1 MSTPPLHVHWH
12 EGLFL
17 QPHHL
22 QVLQRQMFHL
32 AAAERRLRTPYP
44 YGVVEAKLS
53 SDALENMLVQFDKLR
68 LIMPSGVEII
78 VPENAD
84 LPALDIKSAFAA
96 SSGGFNVSL
105 GIPLWYGSRANA
117 VDQDTAD
124 GWRTKRLYR
133 ISEARIADENTGEN
147 SQPMLVRR
155 LNARLML
162 DSDDPTDMEVLPL
175 LKIVHGTGENV
186 GLPRQDPAHVPACFV
201 LSGSPALREMARDL
215 SNQVEASRKEL
226 VIQLTRAGFSIDTMR
241 GVQFEQ
247 MLRLKTLN
255 RFSAR
260 LPALVAAPG
269 ITPFEL
275 YLELRELLAELS
287 ALRPERD
294 LFEAPKYDHDNPGVA
309 FADLST
315 KIRSLLRGTVAA
327 KFMHA
332 AFTKEDDYFV
342 LDLTEERLSQPN
354 EYFLGIRTRE
364 DPRAV
369 AALVE
374 DGDKFKLMAKSMI
387 KRQIWGVKLSEERHP
402 PVELPAQTGLHY
414 FRLNRAESARMWE
427 RIVEERSMAV
437 RWLGAE
443 SSDFALTL
451 YMTIPGGAGGDA

>member
-1 MSTPPLHVHWH
+1 MTMHVHWH

-22 QVLQRQMFHL
+22 QALQRQML
-32 AAAERRLRTPYP
+32 TVAASERRLRTPYP
-44 YGVVEAKLS
+44 YGLVEARLS
-53 SDALENMLVQFDKLR
+53 PDALENMLIQFDKLR
-68 LIMPSGVEII
+68 VIMPSGVEVS

-84 LPALDIKSAFAA
+84 LPALDIKAAFA
-96 SSGGFNVSL
+96 SGSGGFNVSL
-105 GIPLWYGSRANA
+105 GVPLWYASRANA
-117 VDQDTAD
+117 VDQESAD

-133 ISEARIADENTGEN
+133 VAETRLSDENTGEN
-147 SQPMLVRR
+147 TQPVLVRR

-162 DSDDPTDMEVLPL
+162 DADDPTDMEVLPL
-175 LKIVHGTGENV
+175 LRIVHGTGDNV
-186 GLPRQDPAHVPACFV
+186 GLPRQDPAYVPACFV
-201 LSGSPALREMARDL
+201 LAGSPALRETARDL

-226 VIQLTRAGFSIDTMR
+226 VIQLTRAGFSVDTMR

-260 LPALVAAPG
+260 LPSLVTAPG

-294 LFEAPKYDHDNPGVA
+294 LFEAPRYDHDNPAVA
-309 FADLST
+309 FADLSS
-315 KIRSLLRGTVAA
+315 KIRSLLRGAVSA
-327 KFMHA
+327 KFLHA
-332 AFTKEDDYFV
+332 PFKREDDYFL
-342 LDLTEERLSQPN
+342 LDLTEDHLKQPN
-354 EYFLGIRTRE
+354 EYFLGIKTRE

-402 PVELPAQTGLHY
+402 PVELPAQAGLHY
-414 FRLNRAESARMWE
+414 FRVNRAESQRMWD
-427 RIVEERSMAV
+427 RIAEEKALAV
-437 RWLGAE
+437 RWLGAD

-451 YMTIPGGAGGDA
+451 YMTIPGGDA